1 MNRLRAAIAAVLL
14 CGCASSSVEPL
25 ALSISVTA
33 TPTSAAVGDT
43 ITFIADMQG
52 NGLIAVDGDYGDGSA
67 PDGFDIPFGRTA
79 RNTFKHVY
87 QKAGS
92 FTATFTAAQADSS
105 ARSTTATIQIH

>member
-14 CGCASSSVEPL
+14 SGCAASSLEPL
-25 ALSISVTA
+25 PLSISVTA

-43 ITFIADMQG
+43 ITFVANMQG
-52 NGLIAVDGDYGDGSA
+52 NGLIAVDGDYGDGTA

-87 QKAGS
+87 STAGN
-92 FTATFTAAQADSS
+92 FTATFTAAQTDSTAKS
-105 ARSTTATIQIH
+105 ATVTVQIH